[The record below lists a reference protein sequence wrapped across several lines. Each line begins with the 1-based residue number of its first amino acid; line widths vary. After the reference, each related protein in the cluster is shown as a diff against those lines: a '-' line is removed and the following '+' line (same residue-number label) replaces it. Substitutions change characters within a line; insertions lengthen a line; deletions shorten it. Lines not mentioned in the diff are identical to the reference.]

1 MDQQPSLSSLLNDD
15 SRDAVILR
23 GLTHQ
28 EDAPPAASAAKA
40 ATPGGPAST
49 FPLKLHKMLNDA
61 EAKGFDHIVRWE
73 SKKAFKVFD
82 LDLFASQVMR
92 QYFGSQNKYKVSNH
106 KEKIFL
112 SFNLYWI

>member
-1 MDQQPSLSSLLNDD
+1 MDQHQPSLSSLLNDD
-15 SRDAVILR
+15 SDAVILR
-23 GLTHQ
+23 GLIHQ
-28 EDAPPAASAAKA
+28 EDVAPVASTAKA
-40 ATPGGPAST
+40 APAGGPAST

-61 EAKGFDHIVRWE
+61 EVKGFDHIVRWE

-106 KEKIFL
+106 KEKIFP
-112 SFNLYWI
+112 SINICFN